1 MASIW
6 DKFKNATP
14 FDELANAGMAAARGI
29 GNVAGQG
36 AYGLG
41 RAAGTGVNLYGQAL
55 GRMAG
60 MGMDAAQGLGHYGM
74 QGAQALGH
82 YGMQGAQA
90 LGNAELDNLRRQMD
104 MARTIG
110 SGVGGAAMGAG
121 RGFMEGVRGPEAGM
135 GKSMGSGIINENWG
149 NPQAVPARSGA
160 GRMLGIDVADA
171 IRKIQTRNQ
180 QMPMPVVRNS
190 YGAPGRYGG

>member
-1 MASIW
+1 MGFL
-6 DKFKNATP
+6 DRLKNMTP
-14 FDELANAGMAAARGI
+14 FDEMANAGMAAARGI

-60 MGMDAAQGLGHYGM
+60 MGMDAAGMGIDAAQGIGNYG
-74 QGAQALGH
+74 L
-82 YGMQGAQA
+82 QGAQA
-90 LGNAELDNLRRQMD
+90 LGNYGMQGAGMAARGLGAAGSFVGNNAMDNLRRQMD

-121 RGFMEGVRGPEAGM
+121 RGFMEGVRGPEVGM
-135 GKSMGSGIINENWG
+135 RKPVGTLG
-149 NPQAVPARSGA
+149 VGA
-160 GRMLGIDVADA
+160 MDA
-171 IRKIQTRNQ
+171 IRRRQLQNQ
-180 QMPMPVVRNS
+180 QGPMIQVR
-190 YGAPGRYGG
+190 APGGVPLR

>member
-1 MASIW
+1 
-6 DKFKNATP
+6 
-14 FDELANAGMAAARGI
+14 
-29 GNVAGQG
+29 
-36 AYGLG
+36 
-41 RAAGTGVNLYGQAL
+41 
-55 GRMAG
+55 MAG

-110 SGVGGAAMGAG
+110 GGVGGAAMGAG

-135 GKSMGSGIINENWG
+135 GKSMGTMGGGIINENWG

-171 IRKIQTRNQ
+171 IRRMGTRNQ
-180 QMPMPVVRNS
+180 QMPIPVVRNS
-190 YGAPGRYGG
+190 EGAPYRYGG